1 MPEPALPRS
10 RIAGGT
16 LRVETDWSEEFAD
29 ASRLLENAMATGSP
43 ARRFTAAL
51 AAILFGLA
59 AAAAVGAGG
68 TIYKWTDK
76 EGNVH
81 FTDCPPPPGCKAEAV
96 LVQPEPSEQQ
106 IRRARENLDKL
117 LAEQQESAAARAQE
131 RLELE
136 RQKVAALQ
144 VAVARKRACVM
155 ARQNLESLLMN
166 RPVYYINEQG
176 ERVFL
181 DDAAH
186 KAEIEHQRQLI
197 RDNCNNE

>member
-1 MPEPALPRS
+1 
-10 RIAGGT
+10 
-16 LRVETDWSEEFAD
+16 
-29 ASRLLENAMATGSP
+29 MATRTS
-43 ARRFTAAL
+43 ARRVTTSL
-51 AAILFGLA
+51 AAILFGLVA
-59 AAAAVGAGG
+59 AAAFADGG
-68 TIYKWTDK
+68 TIYKWTDT

-81 FTDCPPPPGCKAEAV
+81 YTDCPPPPGCKAEAV
-96 LVQPEPSEQQ
+96 VVQPEPSEQQ
-106 IRRARENLDKL
+106 MRRARENLDKL
-117 LAEQQESAAARAQE
+117 LAEQQESAAARAHE

-136 RQKVAALQ
+136 RQKIAALQ
-144 VAVARKRACVM
+144 VAVERKRACVM

-166 RPVYYINEQG
+166 RPVYYINEKG